1 MTLCTADITS
11 KNKEKKQRFINNF
24 ELVRQ
29 KLIDIEE
36 KDRIRNFQPPVSGEE
51 IMQIFNLKPSKE
63 VGLLKNRIKDA
74 ILDGEIP
81 NEYEAA
87 RKLLME
93 EAKKLGLDK

>member
-1 MTLCTADITS
+1 M
-11 KNKEKKQRFINNF
+11 
-24 ELVRQ
+24 
-29 KLIDIEE
+29 
-36 KDRIRNFQPPVSGEE
+36 SGEE
-51 IMQIFNLKPSKE
+51 IMQIFDLKPSKE